1 MIIHYVI
8 HVDFY
13 NDLQEY
19 SNVFVDKKMINIFN
33 EILNL
38 RKDNLKLLKLDVL
51 IKFLN
56 EGSIQST
63 TIVTF

>member
-1 MIIHYVI
+1 
-8 HVDFY
+8 
-13 NDLQEY
+13 
-19 SNVFVDKKMINIFN
+19 MINIFN